1 MVWKKEKFQWSITL
15 EEVPGLGIRW
25 PGYKITITFSCSDE
39 ENNEKKDSIYSYR
52 DTDRPLWAAAV

>member
-1 MVWKKEKFQWSITL
+1 MAKKERFKWSITL

-25 PGYKITITFSCSDE
+25 PGYKVEIKFSE
-39 ENNEKKDSIYSYR
+39 ETSQAQGDSVIYSYE

>member
-1 MVWKKEKFQWSITL
+1 MAKEREKFTWSITL

-25 PGYKITITFSCSDE
+25 PGYKVEIRLVNAGEEADE
-39 ENNEKKDSIYSYR
+39 EEKVYSYE

>member
-1 MVWKKEKFQWSITL
+1 MAEKERFTWSITL

-25 PGYKITITFSCSDE
+25 PGYKVEIRFHGAGE
-39 ENNEKKDSIYSYR
+39 RAGEKESVYSYE